1 MLHLSQMVLFLSGN
15 GGPWN
20 CARYRLS
27 TKGQYLQ
34 NMLMNF
40 QNHSIPSFCSTHLL
54 GGSRQRDILP
64 NEIVQKMSAK
74 IVMQVDFVENVTT
87 KINCLRK
94 SVYWP
99 YNQLFAQHVFG
110 SMGEQFECPEHNHDM
125 SIFEVPR

>member
-1 MLHLSQMVLFLSGN
+1 MVLFLSGN
-15 GGPWN
+15 GGRWN

-54 GGSRQRDILP
+54 GGSRQRDIYCP
-64 NEIVQKMSAK
+64 TKYNSAKDVAK

-99 YNQLFAQHVFG
+99 YNQLFVQHVFG
-110 SMGEQFECPEHNHDM
+110 SMGEQ
-125 SIFEVPR
+125 IQL